1 MLEAGLIQPSHS
13 PFSSPIL
20 LVKNK
25 DGTWH
30 CCMDYRALNATTVKD
45 RFPMPT
51 IDELLDDLG
60 QASWFLKLDLRQ
72 GFHQIRMA
80 KVDVHKM
87 AFRTHQG
94 HYKFKVMP
102 FGLCNAPSTFEAA
115 MNDALRPFLRKY
127 VTVFFDDILIYSSNL
142 DSHVTRLEVVLFTL
156 SERNFLLRQS
166 KCLFAQNQLNY
177 LGHII
182 STQGVAP
189 NPDKVAAM
197 LAWPI
202 PTSPTTLH
210 DFLGLTSFYSK
221 FIKRYAAIALPLTS
235 LLRKDQFC
243 WSPEAQQAFQHLK
256 QVMTQAPILAT
267 PNFLLPFTI
276 ETDKSGYAKGV
287 VLLQEDHPIAYYSKV
302 LCPQLQRASTYV
314 SELHAITSSVK
325 KWRHYLLSTSF
336 TILMDHKSLKDL
348 MS

>member
-1 MLEAGLIQPSHS
+1 MDIMYY
-13 PFSSPIL
+13 PININTANTFIHYL
-20 LVKNK
+20 TL
-25 DGTWH
+25 
-30 CCMDYRALNATTVKD
+30 
-45 RFPMPT
+45 T
-51 IDELLDDLG
+51 I
-60 QASWFLKLDLRQ
+60 
-72 GFHQIRMA
+72 
-80 KVDVHKM
+80 
-87 AFRTHQG
+87 THTNWWG
-94 HYKFKVMP
+94 SLFYF
-102 FGLCNAPSTFEAA
+102 
-115 MNDALRPFLRKY
+115 
-127 VTVFFDDILIYSSNL
+127 NL

-325 KWRHYLLSTSF
+325 KWRHYLLSTSL

-348 MS
+348 MSQVIQTSEQQTYLSKLLGYDYTIKYKPGSANVVADALSRLFPAEATCLSLTMPNFTFFASTPSHFVIGSPIC